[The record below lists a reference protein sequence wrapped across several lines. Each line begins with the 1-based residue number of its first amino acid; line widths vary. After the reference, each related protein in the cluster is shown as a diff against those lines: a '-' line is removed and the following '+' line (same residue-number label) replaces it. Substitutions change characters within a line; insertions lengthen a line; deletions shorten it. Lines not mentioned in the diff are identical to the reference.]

1 MGQSCN
7 SADVLWPDRDRPRDV
22 AAEMQGQLGVREES
36 WADQDQ
42 DQDQE
47 AANKFVYVLPRLVP
61 DIGGNPRASS
71 PHLASH
77 LTNRGGSNISWS
89 TNSKKKKEGS
99 LQTKSPIIML

>member
-1 MGQSCN
+1 MKQGC
-7 SADVLWPDRDRPRDV
+7 RDST
-22 AAEMQGQLGVREES
+22 EWEES

-77 LTNRGGSNISWS
+77 LTSRGGSDISWS
-89 TNSKKKKEGS
+89 TNSEKKKEGS
-99 LQTKSPIIML
+99 LQTKSPVCYSFVDKHSNFRVKDCV